1 MTASPPVTSTREP
14 FPSAEGR
21 PLVLGHRGASAE
33 APENTMAAFRL
44 ALDQGADG
52 FELDVRRCGSGELVV
67 AHDEDALRIAGSP
80 LRVAHDSLARLRGL
94 DVGVWRGERFR
105 GERIP
110 RLEEVLEA
118 FPSAVVNVEMKSEG
132 RPDLALAR
140 EVARVVRAARA
151 GPRVVVSS
159 FACALLAAFRRL
171 APEIPSGF
179 LVAPGRAWR
188 LRAALCTRLLR
199 TPAIHPAR
207 ALVTADR
214 ARAWQASG
222 LRFLVWTVD
231 DPAEVERLARLGAA
245 AVISNRPGLAR
256 EAVRRASGR

>member
-1 MTASPPVTSTREP
+1 M
-14 FPSAEGR
+14 GR

-44 ALDQGADG
+44 ALERGADG
-52 FELDVRRCGSGELVV
+52 FELDVRRCASGEVVV
-67 AHDEDALRIAGSP
+67 AHDEDALRVGGSP
-80 LRVAHDSLARLRGL
+80 LRIAEDPLPRLRTL

-110 RLEEVLEA
+110 LLEEVLGA
-118 FPSAVVNVEMKSEG
+118 FPAAVVNVEMKSSG
-132 RPDLALAR
+132 WPDLALAR

-151 GPRVVVSS
+151 EGRVVVSS
-159 FACALLAAFRRL
+159 FHCALLAAFRRV

-179 LVAPGRAWR
+179 LVGPGRAWR
-188 LRAALCTRLLR
+188 VRAAVCTRLLR

-207 ALVTADR
+207 QLVTDEQAGRWR
-214 ARAWQASG
+214 AAG

-231 DPAEVERLARLGAA
+231 DAFEVERLARLGAA
-245 AVISNRPGLAR
+245 AVISNRPGEAR
-256 EAVRRASGR
+256 AAVRRATGR